1 MLVDHIRRPAVCL
14 GLSAALLMSVPG
26 GGAFAAVHEGPNAR
40 TITPEFAATFARGE
54 AESRPAGVIE
64 VAQNN
69 RNQKVRRHNTRK
81 EVRRHNN
88 VKRAKHA
95 NRVYRHGRWWY
106 YRDNGYYDSAGIALA
121 GVVGLAAGAIAGAA
135 IAGSNNTVVVDTPYE
150 PYSAE
155 WYRQCSLKYRSF
167 RASDGTYLGYDGV
180 RHTCRIP

>member
-26 GGAFAAVHEGPNAR
+26 GGAFASVHEGPTAR
-40 TITPEFAATFARGE
+40 TITPEFAATFAKGDTE
-54 AESRPAGVIE
+54 ARPEGVIE
-64 VAQNN
+64 VAQAN
-69 RNQKVRRHNTRK
+69 RNQRQVRRHNNARK
-81 EVRRHNN
+81 NVRRHNN
-88 VKRAKHA
+88 VRHA

-135 IAGSNNTVVVDTPYE
+135 IAGSNTVVVDTPSDR
-150 PYSAE
+150 YSAE